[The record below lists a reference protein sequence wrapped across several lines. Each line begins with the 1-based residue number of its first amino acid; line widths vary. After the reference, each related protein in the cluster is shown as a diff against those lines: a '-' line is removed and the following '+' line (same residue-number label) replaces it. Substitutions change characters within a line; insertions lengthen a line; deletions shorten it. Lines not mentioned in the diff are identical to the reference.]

1 MIKGKSAKEI
11 FDIRFFVRL
20 GCILIIIALAI
31 FLYFYGKQRTLYVDN
46 WSTEINGVS
55 YRYADWAE
63 AQVDDLAASEYNPR
77 VRRGI
82 PLRGR
87 THTIT
92 VTTEDDNFNLIEL
105 DPVEFRLPADQSI
118 ISLPGLIAGLP
129 VEDCIK
135 EFIPEVV
142 EIPGVSATD
151 TSGGD
156 EAAAEEDLFGDMSM
170 DF

>member
-1 MIKGKSAKEI
+1 MKSAKEI

-20 GCILIIIALAI
+20 ACILLIIALAI
-31 FLYFYGKQRTLYVDN
+31 FLYFYGKQRTVYIDN
-46 WSTEINGVS
+46 WSAEINGT
-55 YRYADWAE
+55 RYSAEDWALVS
-63 AQVDDLAASEYNPR
+63 VDGGETTEFAPR
-77 VRRGI
+77 MRIGV

-151 TSGGD
+151 TSGGE
-156 EAAAEEDLFGDMSM
+156 EAAVEEDLFGDMSM